1 MYAVRVRHGGR
12 ALHRCFLTRLC
23 STLPAVQRALNYT
36 EGSKIGGYTIQKVTS
51 VPDLLLTAVK
61 LKHEATSAQHLHLA
75 RNDPNN
81 LFSVQFRTPAPDS
94 TGVPHILEHLV
105 LCGSERFTCR
115 DPFFKMLSR
124 SLATFMN
131 AFTSSDFTMFPFST
145 QNPKD
150 FQNLLSVYL
159 DAVFFPRLQQ
169 LDFWQEGW
177 RLEHMK
183 TEDPTSPIVFK
194 GVVFNEMKG
203 AFSSREQLFCEHSQ
217 RALQPVG
224 YGGSSGGDPIAIPDL
239 SWQQLCAYH
248 ASHYHPSN
256 ARFLTYG
263 DMPLDGHLKQIE
275 DEVLSRFQRSS
286 PPPVVASEPRWN
298 RPHSI
303 QITCPPDPLAP
314 EPTKQEAAC
323 VSFLLS
329 SITDSFESFTLSLL
343 GSLLVSGPNA
353 PFYQALIEAQIGSDF
368 TPTIGYEGNTKDGVF
383 SVGLQGL
390 GEGDSATVVDV
401 IDQVIAQVVESGF
414 TDERVEA
421 LLHKMELGLKHQ
433 TTNFGLTLA
442 SAVASTWNHDGDPVE
457 VLRVE
462 DHVQRLRACLRDN
475 PKYLQEKVAHYLQQ
489 NKHRLVLTMLPEA
502 AFGERQLSAEAE
514 KLQAKIS
521 SLGVDERAHLVQQG
535 LHLQREQD
543 KDDASCLPTLRTV
556 DVQPKISPTI
566 MHIKTT
572 SGGVPVLCCDQPTN
586 GVVYFRAFINSH
598 TLTGE
603 MKTLLPLFCSVL
615 TKMGLASM
623 DYRQLAQ
630 RMDLTTGDLN
640 VTPCI
645 QNDHSS
651 LDAYEQG
658 VLFSSMC
665 LDKNVDKMMD
675 LWKDIF
681 TSSIF
686 EDLDRLKTLLLMA
699 AQELANGV
707 TDCGHMYAMTRAA
720 RLLTPAGDI
729 RENFEGLAQV
739 SLMKRLSEYTDV
751 NHLIGKL
758 SRLQHQ
764 LLTSGNLRCSINSTP
779 EKTEHALMAVDRFVA
794 SLPKSTPKQ
803 SPLVQATVLQKS
815 LPCEDGNEKMIR
827 HLLLQSWF
835 RPCEMKTYF
844 QLDVPVSFAA
854 HCLRCVPFTDP
865 DYASLQVLAR
875 LLGSKFLHRE
885 IREKGGA
892 YGGAAKMTN
901 GNFTFFSYRDPSPH
915 NSLSTFERSKSW
927 ACSGKYNAQDVD
939 EAKLS
944 VFSAIDAP
952 LAPSEKGQ
960 ALFLSGIS
968 EEMRQKHR
976 EAVFSVNQDSLV
988 DVATRYLEKGAQTS
1002 GVTIIGPQN
1011 KTLTRD
1017 PSWIVH

>member
-256 ARFLTYG
+256 AR
-263 DMPLDGHLKQIE
+263 
-275 DEVLSRFQRSS
+275 
-286 PPPVVASEPRWN
+286 
-298 RPHSI
+298 
-303 QITCPPDPLAP
+303 
-314 EPTKQEAAC
+314 
-323 VSFLLS
+323 
-329 SITDSFESFTLSLL
+329 ITDSFESFTLSLL